1 MIIPP
6 SKALMKTTPHN
17 ETWQNIYT
25 KKKSRSNN
33 FFKTAFYKIPYY
45 DFRVRCGL
53 AAFSI
58 LPCLLLT
65 LPRVFGQL
73 TLSEAQQQRLFQA
86 QFSITAVEE
95 NFVGHKIGFQI
106 PSPSLTFQGN
116 IGGCLSIL
124 IWCFKTPFHDF
135 GNSDFSRT
143 HAPFANFFSASRR
156 SPSHENL
163 IPF

>member
-33 FFKTAFYKIPYY
+33 FFKTTFYKIPYY
-45 DFRVRCGL
+45 NFRVRHGL
-53 AAFSI
+53 ANFPI
-58 LPCLLLT
+58 LPCLLFS

-73 TLSEAQQQRLFQA
+73 ALPEAQRQRFFQA
-86 QFSITAVEE
+86 RFSIPAAKE
-95 NFVGHKIGFQI
+95 NFARHKIRFQI

-116 IGGCLSIL
+116 IGGCFAIL
-124 IWCFKTPFHDF
+124 IWCFKTSFHDF
-135 GNSDFSRT
+135 ENSDFSRT
-143 HAPFANFFSASRR
+143 HAPFADFTGAARGSL
-156 SPSHENL
+156 SHENL